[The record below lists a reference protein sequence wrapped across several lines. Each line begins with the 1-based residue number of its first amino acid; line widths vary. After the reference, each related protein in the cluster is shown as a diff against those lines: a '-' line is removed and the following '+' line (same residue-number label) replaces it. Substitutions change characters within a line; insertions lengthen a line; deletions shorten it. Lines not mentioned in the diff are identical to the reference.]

1 MPAHA
6 IFSDDMQEIVE
17 SFLVETS
24 ELFEGLDNDILQ
36 LEHAPD
42 QALVDQV
49 FRSVHTVKGTAGFL
63 DLEQLSELA
72 HHFEDV
78 LNKVRRGTLTVRPGT
93 VDVLLAAFDQMRVLV
108 QQVADRDLQPV
119 DLAPVIA
126 RLDALH
132 EGDAPGAEAE
142 EDDEAMSAEEAEA
155 RAAQAEFEEDEEFM
169 RALAEAQAQA
179 AAEAVAAKAGND
191 GAAAPAEATPTEA
204 APEPVQPEAA
214 PTNTS
219 APKASAKGGA
229 SKAPAART
237 GATETIR
244 VPVDRLDSLM
254 ELVGELVLSRNRMLQ
269 LLSESG
275 SGSGADESDGETLR
289 EVRGATAQ
297 LDFVTTELQT
307 AVMRTRMVQIGRVFA
322 RFPRL
327 VRDLAADCGKEVD
340 LVLEGEETE
349 LDKSLTEEIAD
360 PLIHLVRNALDHG
373 IETPDERRAAGKP
386 ARGRLTLAA
395 EHEGDHILIVVEEDG
410 AGIDVERVK
419 AKAVEKGVVTEH
431 EAAEMSDPEAFQL
444 IFRPGFSTAQTVSQV
459 SGRGVGM
466 DVVKTNLAR
475 LNGSVTIESERGV
488 GTRFTLKLPLTLAII
503 QSLLVRVGGETF
515 GIPLHAVDEVV
526 GLDAERRA
534 TIRGREVLRH
544 RDEVVGLVRIGEAL
558 DVAGYA
564 RPEGPENAVVVDVA
578 HQRVG
583 LVVDALVGQ
592 KEIVIKPL
600 GDFLGKPPSIAGSA
614 ILGDGRVVM
623 VLDLGELVGRQDAP
637 AAPAALPA

>member
-1 MPAHA
+1 MSTHPILA
-6 IFSDDMQEIVE
+6 DDMQEIVE
-17 SFLVETS
+17 SFLVETR

-36 LEHAPD
+36 LETGNYDP
-42 QALVDQV
+42 ALVDQI
-49 FRSVHTVKGTAGFL
+49 FRSIHTVKGTSGFL

-78 LNKVRRGTLTVRPGT
+78 LNKIRRGTLDVQPGT

-108 QQVADRDLQPV
+108 QQVVDRELVEIDLSEIIGRLVAVSEGSEALAAPPSGAAPAPPEALAD
-119 DLAPVIA
+119 A
-126 RLDALH
+126 
-132 EGDAPGAEAE
+132 AELTP
-142 EDDEAMSAEEAEA
+142 EEAEA

-169 RALAEAQAQA
+169 RALEAARA
-179 AAEAVAAKAGND
+179 AAEAEAAAAKAPALSPAETP
-191 GAAAPAEATPTEA
+191 GAKAADTPAAPQVGKQKA
-204 APEPVQPEAA
+204 AQRAG
-214 PTNTS
+214 T
-219 APKASAKGGA
+219 
-229 SKAPAART
+229 
-237 GATETIR
+237 ATETIR

-254 ELVGELVLSRNRMLQ
+254 DLVGELVLSRNRLLQ
-269 LLSESG
+269 LLTDAGTNDTEVELLG
-275 SGSGADESDGETLR
+275 

-307 AVMRTRMVQIGRVFA
+307 AVMQTRMVQIGRVFA

-327 VRDLAADCGKEVD
+327 IRDLAGDFGKKID
-340 LVLEGEETE
+340 LVMEGEDTE

-360 PLIHLVRNALDHG
+360 PLIHLVRNAVDHG
-373 IETPDERRAAGKP
+373 VEDPATREAKGKP
-386 ARGRLTLAA
+386 ARGTVRLAA
-395 EHEGDHILIVVEEDG
+395 AHEGDHILIMIEDDG
-410 AGIDVERVK
+410 AGINAEKVK
-419 AKAVEKGVVTEH
+419 AKGVEKGLITPQ
-431 EAAEMSDPEAFQL
+431 EAADMSEAEAFQL

-475 LNGSVTIESERGV
+475 LNGSVTISSELGV

-515 GIPLHAVDEVV
+515 GVPLHAVDEVV
-526 GLDAERRA
+526 GLEPGQQN

-544 RDEVVGLVRIGEAL
+544 REEVLPLVRIGDAL
-558 DVAGYA
+558 HVRDYERPDVQEY
-564 RPEGPENAVVVDVA
+564 AVVVEVA

-583 LVVDALVGQ
+583 LVVDQLVGQ

-623 VLDLGELVGRQDAP
+623 VLDLGQLLGRREHAA
-637 AAPAALPA
+637 AAPAPVPA